1 MSIKVRQTS
10 RGERRYDVRLRDS
23 SGREYSRTFRTR
35 KEAERF
41 EATER
46 ADRARGSWIDPRRA
60 STRLIDVAAEWLASH
75 PAKKESS
82 LARDE
87 SILRVHV
94 LPSIGKTP
102 VGQLTPVDIQRLV
115 NGWAGALGP
124 RTVRRQYAVLRAVF
138 SLAVDTDR
146 IGRSPCRKIK
156 LPAERPVKHHI
167 VSPEELRALAEAV
180 GPDYKAMIYVA
191 AILGLRWGECAG
203 LRVKDVE
210 FLGRSVAVES
220 QRTRGLHGRM
230 IAGDPKWNSSRI
242 MAAPAELV
250 DLVAEHMRRRGLSG
264 ANPEASLFVGP
275 GGTPL
280 HYSNW
285 RRRVFVPACEK
296 VGLVGLR
303 FQALRTANTSAMVAL
318 DVNVKTAQA
327 RSGHR
332 DAKTTLN
339 IYARPSKEAD
349 RAAAE
354 LLGRWFMG
362 DAPSDESGVD
372 AG

>member
-1 MSIKVRQTS
+1 MSIKVRRTAS
-10 RGERRYDVRLRDS
+10 GERRYDVRLRDS
-23 SGREYSRTFRTR
+23 SGQEYSRTFRTR

-41 EATER
+41 QATER
-46 ADRARGSWIDPRRA
+46 ADRARGSWIDPRRS
-60 STRLIDVAAEWLASH
+60 STRFIDVAAEWLASH
-75 PAKKESS
+75 PTKKESS

-94 LPSIGKTP
+94 LPAIGDTP
-102 VGQLTPVDIQRLV
+102 VGQLTPVDVQRLV
-115 NGWAGALGP
+115 NGWAASLGP

-156 LPAERPVKHHI
+156 LPAERPVTHHI
-167 VSPEELRALAEAV
+167 VSPGELKALAEAV
-180 GPDYKAMIYVA
+180 GPDYEAMVYLA

-210 FLGRSVAVES
+210 FLARSVAVES

-230 IAGDPKWNSSRI
+230 IAGDPKWNSART
-242 MAAPAELV
+242 MAAPAGLV
-250 DLVAEHMRRRGLSG
+250 DLVAEHMRRRDLSG
-264 ANPEASLFVGP
+264 ADPEAPLFVGP
-275 GGTPL
+275 GGAPL

-285 RRRVFVPACEK
+285 RRRVFLPACEK
-296 VGLVGLR
+296 VGLAGLR

-327 RSGHR
+327 RSGHK

-339 IYARPSKEAD
+339 IYARPSREAD

-354 LLGRWFMG
+354 LLGRWFLG
-362 DAPSDESGVD
+362 GSPTDRSDAD